1 MAQDWKDLAYL
12 KKGIEDGNR
21 MVLARA
27 LTLVE
32 SRNTG
37 DQALSYQLLN
47 ALNTHDKSSRRMAVS
62 GSPGAGK
69 STFIEALGMDLANA
83 GEKVA
88 VLAIDPSSAV
98 SGGSILGDKTRMDSL
113 GRHPNAF
120 IRPSPAG
127 ETLGGVARST
137 FASILLCEAA
147 GFSNII
153 IETVGVGQSEVTARQ
168 LCDFFILLLLPGAG
182 DELQGIKKGI
192 MESADLIFI
201 NKADGEQRHTARETM
216 AAYKQ
221 ALHVYASRPD
231 GWSVPVLTGSA
242 LEHTGIE
249 ETLRSILAYY
259 SVTSAFIES
268 RRHEQIDYWFLRF
281 LDEKINNF
289 FKGRES
295 AGQIIEDQRRAIME
309 KGITPF
315 EASELAF
322 ERLIQIIRN
331 EK

>member
-32 SRNTG
+32 SRKAS

-47 ALNTHDKSSRRMAVS
+47 ALNTSDKSSRRIAVS

-69 STFIEALGMDLANA
+69 STFIEAIGMDLANA

-88 VLAIDPSSAV
+88 VLAIDPSSLI

-201 NKADGEQRHTARETM
+201 NKADGEQQHTAKETM

-221 ALHVYASRPD
+221 ALHVYAMRPD
-231 GWSVPVLTGSA
+231 GWSVPVITGSA
-242 LEHTGIE
+242 LEHKGIE
-249 ETLRSILAYY
+249 EALRSIMAYY
-259 SVTSAFIES
+259 SSTSAFIGS
-268 RRHEQIDYWFLRF
+268 RRQEQIEYWFLHF
-281 LDEKINNF
+281 LDEKINNY
-289 FKGRES
+289 FKGREK
-295 AGQIIEDQRRAIME
+295 AGQIIEEKRQVMNE

-315 EASELAF
+315 EASEQAF
-322 ERLIQIIRN
+322 QGLIQIIRN

>member
-12 KKGIEDGNR
+12 QKGIEDGNR

-32 SRNTG
+32 SRKAS

-47 ALNTHDKSSRRMAVS
+47 ALHKSKRSSRRIAVS

-69 STFIEALGMDLANA
+69 STFIESIGMDMANA

-88 VLAIDPSSAV
+88 VLAIDPSSLI

-127 ETLGGVARST
+127 DTLGGVARST
-137 FASILLCEAA
+137 YASILLCEAA
-147 GFSNII
+147 GFSNIL

-182 DELQGIKKGI
+182 DDLQGIKKGI

-201 NKADGEQRHTARETM
+201 NKADGEQQHTARETM

-221 ALHVYASRPD
+221 ALHVHASRPD
-231 GWSVPVLTGSA
+231 GWSVPVVTGSA
-242 LEHTGIE
+242 LEHKGME
-249 ETLRSILAYY
+249 DVLRCITSYY
-259 SVTSAFIES
+259 TSTAAFIES
-268 RRHEQIDYWFLRF
+268 RRKEQIEYWFLHF
-281 LDEKINNF
+281 LDEKISNY
-289 FKGRES
+289 FKARENAS
-295 AGQIIEDQRRAIME
+295 LIIEE
-309 KGITPF
+309 KRLAMAERGITPF
-315 EASELAF
+315 EASEQAF
-322 ERLIQIIRN
+322 QGLIHIIRN